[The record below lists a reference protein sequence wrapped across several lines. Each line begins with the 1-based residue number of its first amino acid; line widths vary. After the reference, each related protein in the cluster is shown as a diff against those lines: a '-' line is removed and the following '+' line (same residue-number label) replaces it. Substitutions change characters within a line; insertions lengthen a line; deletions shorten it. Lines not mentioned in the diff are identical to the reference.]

1 MLRTHYV
8 GELSPEMDGQD
19 VALAGW
25 VHEVRDIGKIKF
37 IQLRDRTG
45 IAQVIAKKGVASE
58 EVMKAMSL
66 VKESVVQVKG
76 KVKAEKQSKK
86 GYEIV
91 PVEVVDLNPISTLV
105 PFEVTGKVPAEIDVR
120 LDNRCI
126 DLRRLETTAVFR
138 IQHEV
143 LRSFR
148 EKMLEMNFEEIRPP
162 CITGAATEG
171 GTEVFRFD
179 YFEKHAYLVQS
190 PQLYKQLAVI
200 GGMDRVFMTVP
211 VFRAEKHN
219 TTTHLNEVLQ
229 MDAEM
234 GFADH
239 DDAMDALEK
248 AALQILSGVR
258 KNCGDA
264 LKALGGEVSVPK
276 EVPRY
281 TYSDC
286 VERLKKAGESMEWG
300 HDFTKEQDKKLGDLI
315 PEELYIITEWPTKV
329 RAFYSHPIEGAP
341 EKCNAYDLM
350 YRGLEIA
357 SGAQRIH
364 RPEML
369 LDALKSRGLNPEEFE
384 FYVKPFRFG
393 APPHAG
399 WSIGLERLTMK
410 LAGMENIREACL
422 FPRDRHRLTP

>member
-1 MLRTHYV
+1 MRTHYI
-8 GELSPEMDGQD
+8 GELSPGMDGQE
-19 VALAGW
+19 VVLAGW

-45 IAQVIAKKGVASE
+45 IAQVTAKKGEASDD
-58 EVMKAMSL
+58 VMKAMSL
-66 VKESVVQVKG
+66 VKESVV
-76 KVKAEKQSKK
+76 KVRGRMKAEKQAKK
-86 GYEIV
+86 GFEIV
-91 PVEVVDLNPISTLV
+91 PLEVVDLNPISTLV

-126 DLRRLETTAVFR
+126 DLRRLESTAVFK

-148 EKMLEMNFEEIRPP
+148 EKMLELGFEEIRPP

-171 GTEVFRFD
+171 GTEVFKFD

-200 GGMDRVFMTVP
+200 GGMDKVFMTVP

-239 DDAMDALEK
+239 EDAMGALGET
-248 AALQILSGVR
+248 ALHVLSGVK
-258 KNCGDA
+258 KNCGEA
-264 LKALGGEVSVPK
+264 LKTLKSDVSVPK

-281 TYSDC
+281 TYSEC
-286 VERLKKAGESMEWG
+286 VERLKKAGEKMEWG
-300 HDFTKEQDKKLGDLI
+300 HDFTKEQDKKLSELI
-315 PEELYIITEWPTKV
+315 PEELYMITEWPTKV

-364 RPEML
+364 KPEML
-369 LDALKSRGLNPEEFE
+369 VGALRSRGLNPDEFE
-384 FYVKPFRFG
+384 FYVKPFKFG